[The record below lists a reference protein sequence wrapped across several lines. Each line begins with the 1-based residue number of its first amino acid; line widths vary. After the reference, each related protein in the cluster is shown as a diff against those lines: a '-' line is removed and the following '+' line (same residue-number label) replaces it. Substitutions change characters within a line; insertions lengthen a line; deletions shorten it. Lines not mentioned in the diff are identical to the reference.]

1 MFLHTDP
8 DDRPAE
14 VYDGETTLSSG
25 DQPQSYLLLPF
36 VPSH

>member
-14 VYDGETTLSSG
+14 VYDGGTLSSG
-25 DQPQSYLLLPF
+25 DQRQSYLLLPF